1 MQPKSL
7 AIPGKRV
14 EMFDSNEKSGFV
26 MAMDKNGR
34 KSFIS
39 YPTNE
44 KSWFTLKLDRSPN

>member
-1 MQPKSL
+1 MQKKFL
-7 AIPGKRV
+7 DVPGKKV
-14 EMFDSNEKSGFV
+14 EVCESDEKSGFV
-26 MAMDKNGR
+26 TTVDKSGR